1 MSFTIYTNACTLL
14 CEPILW
20 KFPIMASNCAL
31 ILAAGRGERLRPLT
45 DTTPKPLLKV
55 GTSRLIEFQ
64 INNLGNAGYT
74 QVYINRAHL
83 RECFD
88 SMLDRQ
94 SFGTITITYLDEPDG
109 ALETAGAIVN
119 AFRFI
124 DCDRL
129 LVVNGDIW
137 CDYDFRALNGLPAS
151 GDNAHIVLTKNPAHH
166 PAGDFCIDKG
176 RVRACKNGEAAYTF
190 TGIGMYRRGLFT
202 EYGDGYQKLAPVLHS
217 QIAQNRVSGSIHAG
231 EWMDIGTPGRL
242 ELLRSRLR
250 PASE

>member
-1 MSFTIYTNACTLL
+1 
-14 CEPILW
+14 
-20 KFPIMASNCAL
+20 MASNCAL

-55 GTSRLIEFQ
+55 GTSRLIEYQ
-64 INNLGNAGYT
+64 INNLGNAGFT
-74 QVYINRAHL
+74 QIYINRAHL

-88 SMLDRQ
+88 SLLDRQ
-94 SFGTITITYLDEPDG
+94 SFGIITLTYLDEPDG
-109 ALETAGAIVN
+109 ALETAGAIMN

-166 PAGDFCIDKG
+166 PSGDFCIDKG
-176 RVRACKNGEAAYTF
+176 RVSAR
-190 TGIGMYRRGLFT
+190 M
-202 EYGDGYQKLAPVLHS
+202 V
-217 QIAQNRVSGSIHAG
+217 
-231 EWMDIGTPGRL
+231 
-242 ELLRSRLR
+242 RLR
-250 PASE
+250 ILSPASACTGAGCLPDTVTATRSWRRSCTVKLRKTGFLDQFMRASGWTSERPGVWNCCVQGCAQPRNNRINR